1 MYVIVPLVTIA
12 VAVLG
17 NIFTS
22 MGMDRYD
29 TLMLHPATPAGSLI
43 GMIWTMIFIYTTIAA
58 LYAFKTLPKGKLYNR
73 VLTLF
78 IINAALNML
87 RSLLF
92 FDAHLLRVAF
102 GEMILLEIT
111 NILLFIYMYRKAG
124 LASRLILPYMVRV
137 LLASFFA
144 YQTAILN

>member
-1 MYVIVPLVTIA
+1 MYIIIPAITILVA
-12 VAVLG
+12 ALG

-22 MGMDRYD
+22 MGLDRYD

-43 GMIWTMIFIYTTIAA
+43 GTIRTLIFVYTSIAA
-58 LYAFKTLPKGKLYNR
+58 LYAFKTLPKGKLYDR
-73 VLTLF
+73 ILILF
-78 IINAALNML
+78 IINAVLNIA
-87 RSLLF
+87 RSALF
-92 FDAHLLRVAF
+92 FTAHLTRVAF

-111 NILLFIYMYRKAG
+111 NILLFISLYRKAE
-124 LASRLILPYMVRV
+124 LASRLLLPYIVRV

>member
-1 MYVIVPLVTIA
+1 MYIIIPAITILVA
-12 VAVLG
+12 ALG

-22 MGMDRYD
+22 MGLDRYD

-43 GMIWTMIFIYTTIAA
+43 GTIRTLIFVYTTIAA

-73 VLTLF
+73 ILILF
-78 IINAALNML
+78 IINAVLNIA
-87 RSLLF
+87 RSALF
-92 FDAHLLRVAF
+92 FTAHLTRVAF

-111 NILLFIYMYRKAG
+111 NILLFISLYRKAE
-124 LASRLILPYMVRV
+124 LASRLLLPYIVRV